1 MSILADIQVPQ
12 ISRDE
17 LFTFHESHFAKVSV
31 ADFGVS
37 FTGLQV
43 PSAPVS
49 TDQTGQVDGIGDE
62 EYYEYE
68 YEEGEG
74 EYGAADDYDDEPF
87 DPSVAHLVP
96 DFEVVEPTKEAEET
110 RGDIKDRKDNKDEEE
125 QDDAEEGEIPDE
137 GGDVEGNGEDEPR
150 LKKKKKRRRKKNG
163 ASNANKAAGSNT
175 ASAGSSNDAAA
186 DQKPDKRGRQDRHH
200 GRPPKPDLRKR
211 TWDVVD
217 QGLGS
222 LDYDETE
229 TDPGSMPAP
238 PQRRRIQ
245 YED

>member
-1 MSILADIQVPQ
+1 MSQD
-12 ISRDE
+12 D
-17 LFTFHESHFAKVSV
+17 LFAFHESHFAKVSV

-43 PSAPVS
+43 PPAPVS
-49 TDQTGQVDGIGDE
+49 TDQTGQVDGNGDE

-96 DFEVVEPTKEAEET
+96 DFELVEPTTEAEEIREAEEL
-110 RGDIKDRKDNKDEEE
+110 RGDTKDKLKEE
-125 QDDAEEGEIPDE
+125 QDDAEDGEIPGE
-137 GGDVEGNGEDEPR
+137 GGDDEPK

-163 ASNANKAAGSNT
+163 ASNINKAVGSTITTNAGSNND
-175 ASAGSSNDAAA
+175 ASAKQG
-186 DQKPDKRGRQDRHH
+186 PDKRGRQERH
-200 GRPPKPDLRKR
+200 GRPQKPDLRKR

-217 QGLGS
+217 KGLGS
-222 LDYDETE
+222 LDYDDTDA
-229 TDPGSMPAP
+229 DPGSVPAP